1 MSILSDLYNR
11 NWGGGNWQKRFGIEG
26 NLLATDTFNQAW
38 GGGKWMTERMNPATL
53 TEDLPEYLT
62 STAKWYNQLGGREF
76 DEAWGGGAWMDPGKR
91 NFLGLDEK
99 GNIPWT
105 NINLFKVD
113 KDNGDD
119 GNGENGGDGD
129 GEADTSID
137 AEKLARGFDLG
148 SEQSEKDRLARM
160 RRMLAGRYGRAETN
174 LTGGTG
180 FGSGSQRTLG
190 GFS

>member
-1 MSILSDLYNR
+1 MSIFSKLWDDNLGGGNWKARAGLQYEDFNFTKS
-11 NWGGGNWQKRFGIEG
+11 WGGGNWKDRWGD
-26 NLLATDTFNQAW
+26 ATPKGLSGLSDY
-38 GGGKWMTERMNPATL
+38 MTKTQ
-53 TEDLPEYLT
+53 
-62 STAKWYNQLGGREF
+62 KWYDQAGGREF

-91 NFLGLDEK
+91 NVLGLDEK
-99 GNIPWT
+99 GNIPFT

-113 KDNGDD
+113 QG
-119 GNGENGGDGD
+119 GGGGEEGGGGGD
-129 GEADTSID
+129 GEADTSED

-148 SEQSEKDRLARM
+148 NEQDEKDRLARM

-190 GFS
+190 GYS

>member
-11 NWGGGNWQKRFGIEG
+11 NLGGGNWQKRFGIEG
-26 NLLATDTFNQAW
+26 NLLATDTFNQAFGAGEW
-38 GGGKWMTERMNPATL
+38 ENRFGLKGGPKGLADSGDWL
-53 TEDLPEYLT
+53 TKT
-62 STAKWYNQLGGREF
+62 SKWYNQLGGREF

-113 KDNGDD
+113 QG
-119 GNGENGGDGD
+119 GGGGEEGGGGGDGD
-129 GEADTSID
+129 ADTSED

-148 SEQSEKDRLARM
+148 NEQDEKDRLARM

-190 GFS
+190 GYS

>member
-1 MSILSDLYNR
+1 MSILSDLWNR
-11 NWGGGNWQKRFGIEG
+11 NLGGGNWLARFGLQNEEFNFTKSWGGGNWQNRI
-26 NLLATDTFNQAW
+26 
-38 GGGKWMTERMNPATL
+38 NPATL
-53 TEDLPEYLT
+53 TEDSGEYFR
-62 STAKWYNQLGGREF
+62 SSAKWYNQLGGREF

-105 NINLFKVD
+105 NVNLFKVD
-113 KDNGDD
+113 QG
-119 GNGENGGDGD
+119 GGGGEEGVGGGD
-129 GEADTSID
+129 GEADTSED

-148 SEQSEKDRLARM
+148 SEQSEKDRLAQM

-180 FGSGSQRTLG
+180 FGAGSQRTLG

>member
-1 MSILSDLYNR
+1 MSILSDLWNR
-11 NWGGGNWQKRFGIEG
+11 NLGGGNWLARFGLQNEE
-26 NLLATDTFNQAW
+26 FNFT
-38 GGGKWMTERMNPATL
+38 K
-53 TEDLPEYLT
+53 
-62 STAKWYNQLGGREF
+62 S
-76 DEAWGGGAWMDPGKR
+76 WGGGAWMDPGKR

-105 NINLFKVD
+105 NVNLFKVD
-113 KDNGDD
+113 QG
-119 GNGENGGDGD
+119 GGGGEEGGGGGD
-129 GEADTSID
+129 GEADTSED

-180 FGSGSQRTLG
+180 FGAGSQRTLG

>member
-1 MSILSDLYNR
+1 
-11 NWGGGNWQKRFGIEG
+11 
-26 NLLATDTFNQAW
+26 
-38 GGGKWMTERMNPATL
+38 
-53 TEDLPEYLT
+53 
-62 STAKWYNQLGGREF
+62 
-76 DEAWGGGAWMDPGKR
+76 MDPGKR

-99 GNIPWT
+99 GNIPFT

-113 KDNGDD
+113 KGGGGD
-119 GNGENGGDGD
+119 GNGGNGGDGD
-129 GEADTSID
+129 GDVDTSVD

-148 SEQSEKDRLARM
+148 NEQDEKDRLARM